1 VASHTRTGGK
11 AYARP
16 VAGPVLRLAASCDRC
31 SMSTHTPHLTRELD
45 TRESDGIEVRMLWRA
60 HDDRVL
66 VAVSDSRTGEAFS
79 VEVRAGERAPDVFHH
94 PYAYAAARGIDTRSA
109 ADALAAAA

>member
-1 VASHTRTGGK
+1 
-11 AYARP
+11 
-16 VAGPVLRLAASCDRC
+16 
-31 SMSTHTPHLTRELD
+31 MSTHTPHLIRELD

-79 VEVRAGERAPDVFHH
+79 VEVRAGERARDVFHH
-94 PYAYAAARGIDTRSA
+94 PYAYAAARGIDTRSGPVE
-109 ADALAAAA
+109 ALAAAA